1 MRRQPRRGT
10 YERSTIDAVLDEGLV
25 GHLAFAAD
33 GQPYGIPMLYA
44 RGEGELFLHG
54 SPLSRLVRGVASGIP
69 VCFTVTLVDGIV
81 FARSAFHHSI
91 NYRSAVVLG
100 TGRVIDD
107 REEKHEAL
115 RLIVE
120 HVARGR
126 SDEVRGPS
134 HGELKAT
141 EVLAVTISEASAKV
155 RTGPPVDSAK
165 DYALPIWAGEL
176 PLSLEVGE
184 PVPDDRCTEA
194 LPPSVTAWR
203 RAYA

>member
-10 YERSTIDAVLDEGLV
+10 YDRATIDAILDEGFV
-25 GHLAFAAD
+25 GHLAFAGD
-33 GQPYGIPMLYA
+33 GQPYAIPMLYA

-91 NYRSAVVLG
+91 NYRSAVILG

-134 HGELKAT
+134 NGELKAT
-141 EVLAVTISEASAKV
+141 EVLAVAISEASAKI
-155 RTGPPVDSAK
+155 RRGPPVDSAR

-176 PLSLEVGE
+176 PLSLQVGA
-184 PVPDDRCTEA
+184 PVPDDRCA
-194 LPPSVTAWR
+194 APVPHSVTDWR
-203 RAYA
+203 RAHA